1 MKKTVLT
8 ISALLLVCL
17 AFYGWKPLLE
27 QPSTPQMESYY
38 RESVGLEALP
48 ADSASR
54 FIVNFMG
61 YTMLNPRAKLDPLYP
76 EIETNIQKYTSKH

>member
-1 MKKTVLT
+1 MKKTILT

-17 AFYGWKPLLE
+17 AFYGWKPLFA
-27 QPSTPQMESYY
+27 QPSSPQMQSYFLKS
-38 RESVGLEALP
+38 EFLETMS

-54 FIVNFMG
+54 FIVNFIG

-76 EIETNIQKYTSKH
+76 EIESNIYNYSVEH